1 VNVLVAGSH
10 GQVGQHLTELLA
22 DAEHRVRG
30 MVRDGAQTEAVAA
43 LGADPV
49 VADLTEPVDHAV
61 EGCDAVVFAAGSGG
75 DAVEAVDRDG
85 AIRLVDAA
93 ADAGVERFVM
103 LSSMFADQP
112 AAAPE
117 PLRDYLRAKGAADQ
131 YLRESDL
138 AYTVVRPGE
147 LTNEPATGRI
157 RTAADLSQKDG
168 TIPREDVARTLAAT
182 LTADA
187 TRGETF
193 ELLSGDDPIEA
204 ALADPL
210 QE

>member
-1 VNVLVAGSH
+1 MNVLVAGSH

-49 VADLTEPVDHAV
+49 VADLTESVHHAV

-75 DAVEAVDRDG
+75 EAVEAVDRDG

-117 PLRDYLRAKGAADQ
+117 PLRDYLCAKGAADQ

-168 TIPREDVARTLAAT
+168 TIPRADVARTLAAT

>member
-1 VNVLVAGSH
+1 MNVLVAGSH

-43 LGADPV
+43 LGAEPV
-49 VADLTEPVDHAV
+49 VADLTESVDHAV

-117 PLRDYLRAKGAADQ
+117 PLRDYLRAKGAADR

-168 TIPREDVARTLAAT
+168 TIPRADVARTLAAT

>member
-43 LGADPV
+43 LGAEPV
-49 VADLTEPVDHAV
+49 VADLTESVDHAV

-117 PLRDYLRAKGAADQ
+117 PLRDYLRAKGAADR

-168 TIPREDVARTLAAT
+168 TIPRADVARTLAAT

>member
-1 VNVLVAGSH
+1 MNVLVAGSH